1 LFHTGVC
8 KYEFITIEESEY
20 DNPWK
25 ESFKQLHHGVHV
37 RPGFQEKALKHPSR
51 YKGSTFDTNIYC
63 FSQNRCSS
71 FRLVSS
77 VYAGRSIAYFDT
89 IQSALEFFDDAE
101 SPLVFVH
108 KGSYQREY
116 LVVENNVNILGC
128 SSGNVAENV
137 TIERDTESTVTFME
151 GARSS
156 YLGYVTLKFSPDIS
170 SSVPHHKHYCLEIG
184 ENCSPVIDHCIIRSS
199 SVGMFPIPLFTFRL
213 CLLGN

>member
-1 LFHTGVC
+1 MKVFLCRLTSRFIVFH
-8 KYEFITIEESEY
+8 ISI
-20 DNPWK
+20 
-25 ESFKQLHHGVHV
+25 H
-37 RPGFQEKALKHPSR
+37 
-51 YKGSTFDTNIYC
+51 
-63 FSQNRCSS
+63 
-71 FRLVSS
+71 S
-77 VYAGRSIAYFDT
+77 VGRSIAYFDT

-156 YLGYVTLKFSPDIS
+156 YLGYVTLKFSTDIS

-184 ENCSPVIDHCIIRSS
+184 ENCSPLIDHCIIRSS
-199 SVGMFPIPLFTFRL
+199 SVGKFFFVKL
-213 CLLGN
+213 

>member
-1 LFHTGVC
+1 M
-8 KYEFITIEESEY
+8 
-20 DNPWK
+20 
-25 ESFKQLHHGVHV
+25 
-37 RPGFQEKALKHPSR
+37 
-51 YKGSTFDTNIYC
+51 
-63 FSQNRCSS
+63 
-71 FRLVSS
+71 
-77 VYAGRSIAYFDT
+77 
-89 IQSALEFFDDAE
+89 
-101 SPLVFVH
+101 FVH

-199 SVGMFPIPLFTFRL
+199 SVGMFSSSFVLVIVLWVNLFFSECCSGRRCMCNRVWCGTHYPPLRHIRL
-213 CLLGN
+213 RERWPLHHRPRSGSLWGQRNQPQRSGGHLGEKSRQSGYEKESYPSRPRRRHLHLRQRIRLFWE

>member
-1 LFHTGVC
+1 
-8 KYEFITIEESEY
+8 
-20 DNPWK
+20 
-25 ESFKQLHHGVHV
+25 LHHLLHV
-37 RPGFQEKALKHPSR
+37 FFCCGR
-51 YKGSTFDTNIYC
+51 
-63 FSQNRCSS
+63 SS
-71 FRLVSS
+71 LEHRFFFILL
-77 VYAGRSIAYFDT
+77 GRSIAYFDT

-108 KGSYQREY
+108 KGSYQGEY
-116 LVVENNVNILGC
+116 LVVETNVNIIGC

-184 ENCSPVIDHCIIRSS
+184 ENCSPVIDHCIIRST
-199 SVGMFPIPLFTFRL
+199 SVGKYRID
-213 CLLGN
+213 

>member
-1 LFHTGVC
+1 MERELQT
-8 KYEFITIEESEY
+8 TQSR
-20 DNPWK
+20 
-25 ESFKQLHHGVHV
+25 
-37 RPGFQEKALKHPSR
+37 RPRQAGISR
-51 YKGSTFDTNIYC
+51 KGSQIPVTLQRFVVKVFLC
-63 FSQNRCSS
+63 
-71 FRLVSS
+71 RLTSRFIIFHNSIHS
-77 VYAGRSIAYFDT
+77 VGRSIAYFDT

-184 ENCSPVIDHCIIRSS
+184 ENCSPLIDHCIIRSS
-199 SVGMFPIPLFTFRL
+199 SVGKFFFVKL
-213 CLLGN
+213 

>member
-1 LFHTGVC
+1 MNSIFL
-8 KYEFITIEESEY
+8 
-20 DNPWK
+20 
-25 ESFKQLHHGVHV
+25 
-37 RPGFQEKALKHPSR
+37 
-51 YKGSTFDTNIYC
+51 
-63 FSQNRCSS
+63 
-71 FRLVSS
+71 
-77 VYAGRSIAYFDT
+77 GRSIAYFDT

-199 SVGMFPIPLFTFRL
+199 SVGMLLMAFSFRPFL
-213 CLLGN
+213 IDY